1 MLNNFF
7 GGLWRL
13 IPELAYQ
20 FQDKHCQMSAGALTF
35 MTMFAL
41 VPMMTVTY
49 SMFSLFPAFQGLDSQ
64 LNALIFSNL
73 LPESGSEVSQYLS
86 DFSRQARK
94 LNLAS
99 VPLLIITAYLMLKNI
114 EKTFN
119 RIWGVKRGRRGL
131 SNFLIYW
138 AILSLGPLLLG
149 AGLVMSTY
157 LLSIKFFAD
166 ETTTLGFIA
175 PLYSYLP
182 LLLTALAFTLLF
194 AAVPNCRVP
203 LRKAAIGGI
212 AVAILFELLKRA
224 FGVIMAKSSITMIYG
239 AFAFLPLFLIWVN
252 ITWMLILSGAILV
265 RVLSTDNRVTLSI
278 KYPDLVAALVLL
290 WEFRCRLNTGDSL
303 ADGDLLR
310 VGVGSEQWQ
319 RLRDALL
326 EHQIITVTAQG
337 DYVLCRDLGNFTL
350 RQLADAIGVEAH
362 MPGVSDYL
370 QQFDWFSSVA
380 PRLLSI
386 DQHTEQQLDIPLA
399 QIFDAHVERPTYPD
413 EGEGLEM
420 LHSELSDTDTAL
432 PRLTDVETEGKA

>member
-1 MLNNFF
+1 
-7 GGLWRL
+7 
-13 IPELAYQ
+13 
-20 FQDKHCQMSAGALTF
+20 MSAGALTF

-49 SMFSLFPAFQGLDSQ
+49 SMFSLFPAFQGLDQQ

-73 LPESGSEVSQYLS
+73 LPEAGSEVSEHLAN
-86 DFSRQARK
+86 FSQQARK

-119 RIWGVKRGRRGL
+119 RIWGVKRGRHGL
-131 SNFLIYW
+131 LNFLIYW
-138 AILSLGPLLLG
+138 AVLSLGPLLLG

-157 LLSIKFFAD
+157 LLSMEFFT
-166 ETTTLGFIA
+166 EGESSLGLA
-175 PLYSYLP
+175 AWLYSYLP

-203 LRKAAIGGI
+203 LRKAAIGGVVV
-212 AVAILFELLKRA
+212 AVLFELLKRA
-224 FGVIMAKSSITMIYG
+224 FGAIMGQTSIAMIYG

-265 RVLSTDNRVTLSI
+265 RVLSTDNRVTLSV
-278 KYPDLVAALVLL
+278 KYPDLVAALIVL
-290 WEFRCRLNTGDSL
+290 WEFRRRLVSGNSL
-303 ADGDLLR
+303 ADGDLLAA
-310 VGVGSEQWQ
+310 GVGSEQWQ

-326 EHQIITVTAQG
+326 ENQVITVTGGG
-337 DYVLCRDLGNFTL
+337 DYVLCRDLSRLTL
-350 RQLADAIGVEAH
+350 RQLADTVGVEAQ
-362 MPGVSDYL
+362 MPGESDYL
-370 QQFDWFSSVA
+370 QQFDWFSAVA

-386 DQHTEQQLDIPLA
+386 DQHMEQQLDVTLA
-399 QIFDAHVERPTYPD
+399 EIFDTFLERPDYPD

-420 LHSELSDTDTAL
+420 LQSELSDSDTAL
-432 PRLTDVETEGKA
+432 PNFDDSARPEANP